1 MKKMNISGKSLAIG
15 TFALAAL
22 LSPLTMFGITA
33 NASGVSGIE
42 QAKAAAL
49 KDANLTASE
58 VRFTKTVQKMDD
70 GVQIYDIDFYH
81 GNNEYEY
88 EISATD
94 YRILERDHDI
104 RTARSN
110 SATAQ
115 STQKSAAAST
125 TNTNGTTRK
134 NNTASASATKSS
146 GTARKNSTASAS
158 TTKSNTSTQST
169 TAAASGELVGVDKAK
184 SVALADAG
192 LDASSVVI
200 TKEKL
205 DWENNIQVYEIE
217 FYHNQTE
224 YDYDIDAKTGTV
236 YSKDIDY
243 ND

>member
-110 SATAQ
+110 STTAQ
-115 STQKSAAAST
+115 STQKSA
-125 TNTNGTTRK
+125 
-134 NNTASASATKSS
+134 SATKSN
-146 GTARKNSTASAS
+146 GSA
-158 TTKSNTSTQST
+158 KST
-169 TAAASGELVGVDKAK
+169 TAAAAGELVGVDKAK

-224 YDYDIDAKTGTV
+224 YDYEIDAKTGTV
-236 YSKDIDY
+236 YSKDIDF